1 MSSISDALT
10 PTCFSTAEESAY
22 YYEALAEL
30 AEQEA
35 LEELQELQEQ
45 SLSITREVEALP
57 IPAWLLD
64 EGHDLELDDLEPLEA
79 SELVKSEALE
89 VAA

>member
-1 MSSISDALT
+1 MSDPIT
-10 PTCFSTAEESAY
+10 PTCFSTIEESAY
-22 YYEALAEL
+22 YYEVLAEL

-35 LEELQELQEQ
+35 LEEAELQEQ
-45 SLSITREVEALP
+45 PISTNREIEALP

-64 EGHDLELDDLEPLEA
+64 EGHDLEPEVLDTITPL
-79 SELVKSEALE
+79 EALE

>member
-1 MSSISDALT
+1 MSDPLT
-10 PTCFSTAEESAY
+10 PTCFSPIEEAAY

-35 LEELQELQEQ
+35 LEELELQELELQEQ
-45 SLSITREVEALP
+45 AEKTISTNVEALP
-57 IPAWLLD
+57 IPDWLLD
-64 EGHDLELDDLEPLEA
+64 EGHDLEPLEL
-79 SELVKSEALE
+79 ETLE

>member
-1 MSSISDALT
+1 MTDPLT

-35 LEELQELQEQ
+35 LEETELEQ
-45 SLSITREVEALP
+45 QPISTNREIEALP

-64 EGHDLELDDLEPLEA
+64 EGHDLEPEVLDTITSL
-79 SELVKSEALE
+79 EALE